1 MTPVNKFCNKYMHII
16 YSEQETSEIYLAD
29 IPSNTLVAS
38 WVSSSVPQLGAA
50 MLDDDEKFLVG
61 VEAEATRVEGFF
73 FFGPGFFL
81 AAFAKPVVGILGFGG
96 AFGIGGIIAARGGAT
111 AHGALGP
118 SWGAVPMEGMPVGD
132 MAGDPSMEGMP
143 MGGATSHPSMG
154 SMPVA
159 ATWERLA
166 QRTAPAAPAVDAMGG
181 GGPQ

>member
-1 MTPVNKFCNKYMHII
+1 M
-16 YSEQETSEIYLAD
+16 LAD
-29 IPSNTLVAS
+29 AEEFV
-38 WVSSSVPQLGAA
+38 
-50 MLDDDEKFLVG
+50 VG
-61 VEAEATRVEGFF
+61 VEAEATRVEEGIF

-81 AAFAKPVVGILGFGG
+81 AAFAKPVVGFLGCRG
-96 AFGIGGIIAARGGAT
+96 AFGLEGIKLVAAVGGAT
-111 AHGALGP
+111 THGALGP
-118 SWGAVPMEGMPVGD
+118 RRGAAPMGGMPVGG

>member
-1 MTPVNKFCNKYMHII
+1 MHII

-29 IPSNTLVAS
+29 IPSNMLVAS

-50 MLDDDEKFLVG
+50 MLDDDEEFLVS

-118 SWGAVPMEGMPVGD
+118 SWGAAPMGGMPVGS
-132 MAGDPSMEGMP
+132 MADDPSMKGMP
-143 MGGATSHPSMG
+143 MGGAASHPSMG
-154 SMPVA
+154 TMPMA
-159 ATWERLA
+159 ATCERSG
-166 QRTAPAAPAVDAMGG
+166 QRTVPAASMGG
-181 GGPQ
+181 GLQ

>member
-1 MTPVNKFCNKYMHII
+1 M
-16 YSEQETSEIYLAD
+16 
-29 IPSNTLVAS
+29 
-38 WVSSSVPQLGAA
+38 GAA
-50 MLDDDEKFLVG
+50 MLADAEEFVVG
-61 VEAEATRVEGFF
+61 VEAEATRVEGIF

-81 AAFAKPVVGILGFGG
+81 AAFAKPVVGTLGFGG
-96 AFGIGGIIAARGGAT
+96 AFGLRSIITARGGAT
-111 AHGALGP
+111 AYGAFGP
-118 SWGAVPMEGMPVGD
+118 SWGAAPMGGMPVGD

-181 GGPQ
+181 GGPHSSVGAGGG

>member
-1 MTPVNKFCNKYMHII
+1 
-16 YSEQETSEIYLAD
+16 
-29 IPSNTLVAS
+29 
-38 WVSSSVPQLGAA
+38 
-50 MLDDDEKFLVG
+50 MLDDDEEFLVG
-61 VEAEATRVEGFF
+61 VEAEATRVEEGIF

-118 SWGAVPMEGMPVGD
+118 RRGAAPGMPVGG

-143 MGGATSHPSMG
+143 MGDAASHPSMG
-154 SMPVA
+154 TMPMA
-159 ATWERLA
+159 ATWERSG
-166 QRTAPAAPAVDAMGG
+166 QGTAPAAPAVDAMGG

>member
-1 MTPVNKFCNKYMHII
+1 MHII

-29 IPSNTLVAS
+29 IPSNMLVAS
-38 WVSSSVPQLGAA
+38 WVSSLVPQLGAA
-50 MLDDDEKFLVG
+50 MLDDDEEFLVG

-73 FFGPGFFL
+73 FFFGPGFFL
-81 AAFAKPVVGILGFGG
+81 AAFAKLVVGILGFGG
-96 AFGIGGIIAARGGAT
+96 AFGIGGIIAARCGTT

-118 SWGAVPMEGMPVGD
+118 SWGAAPMGGMPVGD

-159 ATWERLA
+159 ATWERSA

>member
-1 MTPVNKFCNKYMHII
+1 M
-16 YSEQETSEIYLAD
+16 
-29 IPSNTLVAS
+29 
-38 WVSSSVPQLGAA
+38 GAA
-50 MLDDDEKFLVG
+50 MLDDDEEFLVG

-118 SWGAVPMEGMPVGD
+118 SWGAAPMGGMPVGD

>member
-1 MTPVNKFCNKYMHII
+1 MTLPNFLTSRTLESGSQV
-16 YSEQETSEIYLAD
+16 SEIYFAD
-29 IPSNTLVAS
+29 IPSNMLVAS
-38 WVSSSVPQLGAA
+38 WVPSSVPQLGAA
-50 MLDDDEKFLVG
+50 MLDDVEEFLVG

-96 AFGIGGIIAARGGAT
+96 AFGLGSIIAARGGAT

-118 SWGAVPMEGMPVGD
+118 SWGAAPMGGMPVGD

-143 MGGATSHPSMG
+143 MGGAASHPSIG
-154 SMPVA
+154 TMPMA
-159 ATWERLA
+159 ATWERSG